1 MYINKDLFLD
11 FLKER
16 EVTWLGI
23 DFSKATFT
31 KKGFDIPND
40 VLQLYFNEWNAL
52 IISDQKK
59 YDIRVA
65 FRKPIVH
72 FDLSFMKKQ
81 NKLHKGDLPIHDVVR
96 MENLLNTNIIANYI
110 RKATIPDT
118 SKYALF
124 FMVESFD
131 NTIKKGSVWV
141 VALKSD
147 TKELAL
153 CEKFT
158 ESPSGFSIKSYWARI
173 FFNIFFNI
181 SRTAYLR
188 WEHLVQEENVMLKD

>member
-1 MYINKDLFLD
+1 MHINKELFLD

-16 EVTWLGI
+16 EMTWLGI

-40 VLQLYFNEWNAL
+40 VLQIYLNEWNAL

-59 YDIRVA
+59 YDIRVS

-72 FDLSFMKKQ
+72 FDLSFVKKQ
-81 NKLHKGDLPIHDVVR
+81 NKLYKGDTPIKAFVR
-96 MENLLNTNIIANYI
+96 MENLLNENIISNYI
-110 RKATIPDT
+110 QEATLPVI
-118 SKYALF
+118 SKYALL

-131 NTIKKGSVWV
+131 SSIKKGSVWV
-141 VALKSD
+141 VILKSEN
-147 TKELAL
+147 KELVF
-153 CEKFT
+153 CEKFI
-158 ESPSGFSIKSYWARI
+158 ESPGGFNIKSYWARV

-181 SRTAYLR
+181 SRSGYVR
-188 WEHLVQEENVMLKD
+188 WEHLVRDGVDVVMK

>member
-1 MYINKDLFLD
+1 MNKELFPD

-31 KKGFDIPND
+31 RKGFDIPND
-40 VLQLYFNEWNAL
+40 VLQLYLNEWNAL

-65 FRKPIVH
+65 FRKPTIH
-72 FDLSFMKKQ
+72 FDLSIIKKQ
-81 NKLHKGDLPIHDVVR
+81 NKLHKGDAPIRDVVR
-96 MENLLNTNIIANYI
+96 MENLLNTNTIANHI
-110 RKATIPDT
+110 RQATIPNT

-131 NTIKKGSVWV
+131 STIKKGSVWV
-141 VALKSD
+141 VVLKSD
-147 TKELAL
+147 TKELVL

-158 ESPSGFSIKSYWARI
+158 EKPSGFSIKSYWARI
-173 FFNIFFNI
+173 FFNILFNI

-188 WEHLVQEENVMLKD
+188 WENLLRE

>member
-1 MYINKDLFLD
+1 VYINKELFLD

-31 KKGFDIPND
+31 KKGFDMPND

-65 FRKPIVH
+65 FRKPVVH
-72 FDLSFMKKQ
+72 FDLSFVKKQ
-81 NKLHKGDLPIHDVVR
+81 NKLHKGDVPIREFVR
-96 MENLLNTNIIANYI
+96 MENLLNEDIIVNYI
-110 RKATIPDT
+110 KQAIFPVH
-118 SKYALF
+118 SKYSLF

-141 VALKSD
+141 IVLKND
-147 TKELAL
+147 TKELVF
-153 CEKFT
+153 CEKFA
-158 ESPSGFSIKSYWARI
+158 ESPGGFNIKSYWARI
-173 FFNIFFNI
+173 FYNMFFNI
-181 SRTAYLR
+181 SKTAYVR
-188 WEHLVQEENVMLKD
+188 WEHLVRDEGGV

>member
-1 MYINKDLFLD
+1 VYINKELFSD

-16 EVTWLGI
+16 EITWLGI

-40 VLQLYFNEWNAL
+40 VLQLYLNEWNAL

-72 FDLSFMKKQ
+72 FDLSLIKKQ
-81 NKLHKGDLPIHDVVR
+81 NKLHKGNAHIRDIIR
-96 MENLLNTNIIANYI
+96 MENLLNTNVIANHI
-110 RKATIPDT
+110 RQVAIPET

-124 FMVESFD
+124 FMVEAFD
-131 NTIKKGSVWV
+131 TTIKKGSVWV
-141 VALKSD
+141 VILKSD
-147 TKELAL
+147 TKDLAL

-158 ESPSGFSIKSYWARI
+158 ETPSGFSVKSYWARV

-181 SRTAYLR
+181 SRTIYLQ
-188 WEHLVQEENVMLKD
+188 WEHLVQKSE

>member
-1 MYINKDLFLD
+1 VYINKEFLPD

-31 KKGFDIPND
+31 RKGFDIPKE
-40 VLQLYFNEWNAL
+40 VLQIYFNEWNAL
-52 IISDQKK
+52 VITDQKK

-72 FDLSFMKKQ
+72 FDLSSVKKQ
-81 NKLHKGDLPIHDVVR
+81 NKLHKNDSPVRDVVR
-96 MENLLNTNIIANYI
+96 MENLLNTNIIATHI
-110 RKATIPDT
+110 RQATIPVC
-118 SKYALF
+118 SKYALT

-131 NTIKKGSVWV
+131 STIKKGAVWV
-141 VALKSD
+141 IIVKTD
-147 TKELAL
+147 TKELVL

-158 ESPSGFSIKSYWARI
+158 ETPSGFSIKSYWARV

-181 SRTAYLR
+181 SRTTYMR
-188 WEHLVQEENVMLKD
+188 WENLLKE

>member
-1 MYINKDLFLD
+1 VYINKELFLD

-16 EVTWLGI
+16 EITWLGI

-31 KKGFDIPND
+31 KKGFDMPND
-40 VLQLYFNEWNAL
+40 VLQLYLNEWNAL

-59 YDIRVA
+59 YDIRVS
-65 FRKPIVH
+65 FRKPIVY
-72 FDLSFMKKQ
+72 FDLSFVKKQ
-81 NKLHKGDLPIHDVVR
+81 NKLYKGDTPIREFVR
-96 MENLLNTNIIANYI
+96 MENLLSEDIIANYI
-110 RKATIPDT
+110 RQATFPAH

-131 NTIKKGSVWV
+131 NSIKKGSVWV
-141 VALKSD
+141 VALSSR
-147 TKELAL
+147 TKELVL

-158 ESPSGFSIKSYWARI
+158 ESPSGFNIKSYWARV

-181 SRTAYLR
+181 SKTAYLR
-188 WEHLVQEENVMLKD
+188 WEHLVTDEAL

>member
-1 MYINKDLFLD
+1 MYINKELFTD

-16 EVTWLGI
+16 EVAWLGI

-31 KKGFDIPND
+31 KKGFDVPND

-52 IISDQKK
+52 LIADQKK

-65 FRKPIVH
+65 FRKPVVH
-72 FDLSFMKKQ
+72 FDLSFIKKQ
-81 NKLHKGDLPIHDVVR
+81 NKLHKGDTPIRDVVR
-96 MENLLNTNIIANYI
+96 MENLITENIIANYV
-110 RKATIPDT
+110 RQMAIPIL

-141 VALKSD
+141 VILKSEN
-147 TKELAL
+147 KELVL
-153 CEKFT
+153 CEKFM
-158 ESPSGFSIKSYWARI
+158 EKPSGFNIKSYWARI
-173 FFNIFFNI
+173 FYNIFFSI
-181 SRTAYLR
+181 SRTAYLQ
-188 WEHLVQEENVMLKD
+188 WENLVRTEGLKD

>member
-1 MYINKDLFLD
+1 MYINKELFLD

-31 KKGFDIPND
+31 KKGFDMPND

-65 FRKPIVH
+65 FRKPVVH
-72 FDLSFMKKQ
+72 FDLSFVKKQ
-81 NKLHKGDLPIHDVVR
+81 NKLYKGDTPIREFVR
-96 MENLLNTNIIANYI
+96 MENLLSEDIIANYI
-110 RKATIPDT
+110 RQAAFPAH
-118 SKYALF
+118 SKYSLF

-141 VALKSD
+141 IVLKND
-147 TKELAL
+147 TKESVF
-153 CEKFT
+153 CEKFA
-158 ESPSGFSIKSYWARI
+158 ESPSGFNIKSYWARI
-173 FFNIFFNI
+173 FYNMLFNI
-181 SRTAYLR
+181 SKTAYVR
-188 WEHLVQEENVMLKD
+188 WEHLVTDEGDLRF

>member
-1 MYINKDLFLD
+1 MD

-16 EVTWLGI
+16 EITWLGI

-31 KKGFDIPND
+31 KKGFDMPND
-40 VLQLYFNEWNAL
+40 VLQLYLNEWNAL

-59 YDIRVA
+59 YDIRVS

-72 FDLSFMKKQ
+72 FDLSFVKKQ
-81 NKLHKGDLPIHDVVR
+81 NKLYKGDTPIREFVR
-96 MENLLNTNIIANYI
+96 MENLLNEDIIANYL
-110 RKATIPDT
+110 RQAYFPNTT
-118 SKYALF
+118 KYTLF

-141 VALKSD
+141 IVLKNN
-147 TKELAL
+147 TKELVL

-158 ESPSGFSIKSYWARI
+158 ESPSGFNIKSYWARV

-181 SRTAYLR
+181 SKTAYLR
-188 WEHLVQEENVMLKD
+188 WEHLVMDEKALP

>member
-1 MYINKDLFLD
+1 LD

-72 FDLSFMKKQ
+72 FDLSFVKKQ
-81 NKLHKGDLPIHDVVR
+81 NKIYKGALLIREFVR
-96 MENLLNTNIIANYI
+96 IENLLNEDIINNYI
-110 RKATIPDT
+110 RQATLPEL
-118 SKYALF
+118 SKYALLF
-124 FMVESFD
+124 VVESFD
-131 NTIKKGSVWV
+131 NTIKKGSVWIV
-141 VALKSD
+141 ILKNNS
-147 TKELAL
+147 KELVL
-153 CEKFT
+153 CEKFS
-158 ESPSGFSIKSYWARI
+158 ESPGGFNIKSYWARV

-181 SRTAYLR
+181 SRTAYVR
-188 WEHLVQEENVMLKD
+188 WEHLVQAENGYLLN

>member
-1 MYINKDLFLD
+1 LD

-31 KKGFDIPND
+31 KKGFDMPND

-65 FRKPIVH
+65 FRKPVVH
-72 FDLSFMKKQ
+72 FDLSFVKKQ
-81 NKLHKGDLPIHDVVR
+81 NKLYKGDTPIREFVR
-96 MENLLNTNIIANYI
+96 MENLLNTDIIANYV
-110 RKATIPDT
+110 RQAHLPDI

-131 NTIKKGSVWV
+131 STIKKGSVWV
-141 VALKSD
+141 IILKNN
-147 TKELAL
+147 TKELVF
-153 CEKFT
+153 CEKFV
-158 ESPSGFSIKSYWARI
+158 ESPSGFNIKSYWARI
-173 FFNIFFNI
+173 FYNMFFNI
-181 SRTAYLR
+181 SKTAYVR
-188 WEHLVQEENVMLKD
+188 WEHLVRNEE

>member
-1 MYINKDLFLD
+1 MD

-16 EVTWLGI
+16 EVIWLGI

-31 KKGFDIPND
+31 KKGFDVPND
-40 VLQLYFNEWNAL
+40 ILQLYYNEWNAL
-52 IISDQKK
+52 IIADQKK

-72 FDLSFMKKQ
+72 FDLSYIKKQ
-81 NKLHKGDLPIHDVVR
+81 NRLHKGDTPIRDVVR
-96 MENLLNTNIIANYI
+96 MENLLNENIIANYV
-110 RKATIPDT
+110 RQLAFPNLA
-118 SKYALF
+118 KYALF

-141 VALKSD
+141 IILKNE
-147 TKELAL
+147 TKELVF

-158 ESPSGFSIKSYWARI
+158 ESPSGFNTKSYWARV
-173 FFNIFFNI
+173 FYNIFFNI

-188 WEHLVQEENVMLKD
+188 WEHLVRDEG

>member
-1 MYINKDLFLD
+1 VYINKELFLD

-16 EVTWLGI
+16 EITWLGV

-72 FDLSFMKKQ
+72 FDLSFVKKQ
-81 NKLHKGDLPIHDVVR
+81 NKLHKGDSPVKDVVR
-96 MENLLNTNIIANYI
+96 MENLLDETIITNYLRQIATPEITKYSLLII
-110 RKATIPDT
+110 
-118 SKYALF
+118 
-124 FMVESFD
+124 VESFD
-131 NTIKKGSVWV
+131 NTIKKGAVWLV
-141 VALKSD
+141 IFSSK

-153 CEKFT
+153 CEEFK
-158 ESPSGFSIKSYWARI
+158 ESPGGFNIKSYWARV

-181 SRTAYLR
+181 NKTAFTR
-188 WEHLVQEENVMLKD
+188 WEHLVKDEM

>member
-1 MYINKDLFLD
+1 MYINKELFLD

-31 KKGFDIPND
+31 KKGIDMPND

-65 FRKPIVH
+65 FRKPVVH
-72 FDLSFMKKQ
+72 FDLSFVKKQ
-81 NKLHKGDLPIHDVVR
+81 NKLHKGASPVRDVVR
-96 MENLLNTNIIANYI
+96 MENLLDENIITNYI
-110 RKATIPDT
+110 RQMPFPVI
-118 SKYALF
+118 SKYALL

-131 NTIKKGSVWV
+131 STIKKGSVWV
-141 VALKSD
+141 VVLSSAYR
-147 TKELAL
+147 ELVL
-153 CEKFT
+153 CEEFKET
-158 ESPSGFSIKSYWARI
+158 PSGFNIKSYWARV
-173 FFNIFFNI
+173 FYNIFFNI

-188 WEHLVQEENVMLKD
+188 WEHLVQGIN

>member
-1 MYINKDLFLD
+1 MD

-31 KKGFDIPND
+31 KKGFDMPND
-40 VLQLYFNEWNAL
+40 VLQLYYNEWNAL

-65 FRKPIVH
+65 FRKPVIH
-72 FDLSFMKKQ
+72 FDLSFVKKQ
-81 NKLHKGDLPIHDVVR
+81 NKLYKGATPIREFVR
-96 MENLLNTNIIANYI
+96 MENLLNEDIIINYI
-110 RKATIPDT
+110 RQAIFPVH
-118 SKYALF
+118 SKYSLF

-131 NTIKKGSVWV
+131 STIKKGAVWIV
-141 VALKSD
+141 ILSSD
-147 TKELAL
+147 TKELVF

-158 ESPSGFSIKSYWARI
+158 ESPSGFNIKSYWARI
-173 FFNIFFNI
+173 FYNIFFNI
-181 SRTAYLR
+181 SRTAYVR
-188 WEHLVQEENVMLKD
+188 WEHLVMEEKV

>member
-1 MYINKDLFLD
+1 MYINKELFLD

-31 KKGFDIPND
+31 RKGFDIPND
-40 VLQLYFNEWNAL
+40 VLQLYLNEWNAL

-72 FDLSFMKKQ
+72 FDLSLTKKL
-81 NKLHKGDLPIHDVVR
+81 NKLHKGDAPIRDVVR
-96 MENLLNTNIIANYI
+96 MENLLNTNIISNHI
-110 RKATIPDT
+110 RQASIIYT

-131 NTIKKGSVWV
+131 SILKKGSVWIIV
-141 VALKSD
+141 FKSD
-147 TKELAL
+147 TKELVL

-158 ESPSGFSIKSYWARI
+158 ETPSGFSVKSYWARI

-188 WEHLVQEENVMLKD
+188 WEHLIREEI